1 MQISSIQTTNP
12 NLNLGLWV
20 EHVNYPQAGAGQIQ
34 QFILH
39 RNAYFIEHWQKP
51 VLDGL
56 SLDGLLY
63 EPCFLRLAQY
73 LYMGHYRDTLFYVH
87 NTEVRKMEF
96 IPTEHIA
103 TASDFD
109 EAKTHFTT
117 RKEYLQTRHQ
127 TQSKLIT
134 PADEEFIF
142 DLWRSTK
149 GGLSGLI
156 PYLAQCKENYPM
168 SVTKHLENQQLLLAE
183 SA

>member
-1 MQISSIQTTNP
+1 MQISSIPTTNP
-12 NLNLGLWV
+12 NLTLGLWV

-63 EPCFLRLAQY
+63 QAFHLRLAEY

-87 NTEVRKMEF
+87 NIEVRKMEF

-103 TASDFD
+103 TAADFD
-109 EAKTHFTT
+109 EAQTCFIT
-117 RKEYLQTRHQ
+117 RKEYLQKHHLKR
-127 TQSKLIT
+127 SKLIT
-134 PADEEFIF
+134 SDDEAFIF
-142 DLWRSTK
+142 DYWRETE
-149 GGLSGLI
+149 GGLAGLI
-156 PYLAQCKENYPM
+156 PYMVQCKENYSM
-168 SVTKHLENQQLLLAE
+168 SVTMHLENQLLLSE